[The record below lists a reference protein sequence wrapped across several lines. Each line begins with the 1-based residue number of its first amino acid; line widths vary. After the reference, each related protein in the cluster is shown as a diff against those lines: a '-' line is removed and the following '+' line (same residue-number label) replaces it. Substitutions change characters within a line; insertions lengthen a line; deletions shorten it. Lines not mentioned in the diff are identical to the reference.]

1 MNSYKIEIFSKL
13 FLQLFY
19 SCEKKNQKMQ
29 ALNSVQLYLASGFES
44 TFLNFN
50 YANDYHELNSFFK
63 IFYHMQKQPN
73 D

>member
-1 MNSYKIEIFSKL
+1 
-13 FLQLFY
+13 
-19 SCEKKNQKMQ
+19 MQ
-29 ALNSVQLYLASGFES
+29 TLNSVQLYLASGFES
-44 TFLNFN
+44 TFLNFI